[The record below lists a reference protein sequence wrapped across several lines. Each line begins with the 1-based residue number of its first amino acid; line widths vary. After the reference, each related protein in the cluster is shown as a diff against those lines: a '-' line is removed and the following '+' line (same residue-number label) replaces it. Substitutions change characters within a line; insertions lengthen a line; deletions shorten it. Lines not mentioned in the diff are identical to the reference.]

1 MRLRTAAVTKV
12 NLATISALSD
22 GSGGGGG
29 GGGKG
34 QQMAL
39 EEAVPLG
46 VVMGQRGRRRGVIR
60 SVDGP
65 LPTLV
70 VWLDT
75 DNETPFVPPAETVT
89 FAITNLGGPAG

>member
-12 NLATISALSD
+12 NLATISAVSD

-29 GGGKG
+29 GRG

-89 FAITNLGGPAG
+89 FAITTLGGSAG